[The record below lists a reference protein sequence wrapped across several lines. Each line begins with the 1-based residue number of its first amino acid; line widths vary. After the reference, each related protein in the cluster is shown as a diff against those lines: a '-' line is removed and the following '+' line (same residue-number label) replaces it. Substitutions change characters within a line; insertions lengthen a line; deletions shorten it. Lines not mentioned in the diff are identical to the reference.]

1 MTEIVLFGG
10 TAEGRQ
16 LAEFLAARQVEAL
29 LCVATAYGA
38 ALLPALD
45 TVRVHCGSLD
55 AAAIRN
61 LLEQEQPRLVIDA
74 THPYAAAASSNIH
87 SACRCLGLSCLRL
100 RREQQAGSDCRR
112 FPDLT
117 ALTEW
122 LGQQT
127 GVIFSTLGAKE
138 AAALTAVPDYAAR
151 IWLRILPDPAGL
163 AACLA
168 AGFAAKQI
176 ICMQGP
182 FSEALNLAMFRAAHA
197 TILLTKDSGV
207 AGGYGEK
214 LAAAKACAMR
224 VAVLSRPAEQEG
236 YLLHEIMKMICN
248 RLPYAA
254 EAEGKKERER

>member
-87 SACRCLGLSCLRL
+87 SACRCLGLS
-100 RREQQAGSDCRR
+100 
-112 FPDLT
+112 
-117 ALTEW
+117 
-122 LGQQT
+122 
-127 GVIFSTLGAKE
+127 
-138 AAALTAVPDYAAR
+138 
-151 IWLRILPDPAGL
+151 
-163 AACLA
+163 
-168 AGFAAKQI
+168 
-176 ICMQGP
+176 
-182 FSEALNLAMFRAAHA
+182 
-197 TILLTKDSGV
+197 
-207 AGGYGEK
+207 
-214 LAAAKACAMR
+214 
-224 VAVLSRPAEQEG
+224 
-236 YLLHEIMKMICN
+236 
-248 RLPYAA
+248 
-254 EAEGKKERER
+254 